1 MEKSGKQDREFRE
14 ETELTNDEMKASF
27 MWDRSERNLEDL
39 LKTINFKLLAW
50 NLQVAIELT

>member
-1 MEKSGKQDREFRE
+1 MEKLGKQDREFRE
-14 ETELTNDEMKASF
+14 ETELTNDKMKASF

>member
-14 ETELTNDEMKASF
+14 ETELTNDKMKASF